1 MKVPRKTVALAL
13 ICLLT
18 ACAPATMQG
27 VREKHSGEY
36 SFTANESYQAV
47 YRTVLH
53 QARDCF
59 ATGMIT
65 AQVIVD
71 GDLYTDIKSGN
82 ISVALHG
89 GAGVDTYLV
98 IDIKEST
105 PTSSKVTVY
114 NSLSTWERSARAV
127 EGWILHGS
135 TECKVEKS

>member
-1 MKVPRKTVALAL
+1 
-13 ICLLT
+13 
-18 ACAPATMQG
+18 MQG

-36 SFTANESYQAV
+36 TFKASEPYQAV

-53 QARDCF
+53 QARECF

-65 AQVIVD
+65 AQMVVD

-82 ISVALHG
+82 VSVALHG

-105 PTSSKVTVY
+105 STSSSVTVY
-114 NSLSTWERSARAV
+114 NSLSTWERPARAV
-127 EGWILHGS
+127 ESWVLHGA
-135 TECKVEKS
+135 TECKAAKS